1 VLTLTTAITLMSGM
15 IIVATPLAGA
25 FGFVP
30 LPAAYWLYLVGV
42 VVTYVVLTQLVK
54 RRLAI

>member
-1 VLTLTTAITLMSGM
+1 MAGM

-42 VVTYVVLTQLVK
+42 VVTYFVLTQLVK